1 MAPCFN
7 GFYCVFLQ
15 SELDSPTRNRDI
27 FGIFLVTRRRRN
39 IKIKRSAAFSLFA
52 YGKDKNK
59 YQIRFRVSFNGQRID
74 LSTGCQLSSPLC
86 WDEEKELVKP
96 GYTGPK
102 GETDLA
108 INDELRKAKDQMDMV
123 FKYFE
128 INEKIP
134 TPSEVTKMYKERMSG
149 ILPKRLEPEPKKR
162 EMKPKEKSF
171 WDCFDQF
178 CKEAGEK
185 NAWTP
190 ATLEKMDALKVDLK
204 AFRKDISFS
213 SLTES
218 ALTEFV
224 VYLRDTKKLR
234 TPRKKKGD
242 RKNYDH
248 EDITGLRNSTIEKKL
263 GYLRWYLNWATEKG
277 YNTNKAY
284 KEFRPTLKT
293 TQKKVIYLTK
303 EELGKVRA
311 VELSGDNAYLDPVRD
326 VFLFCCF
333 SGLRHSDANNLR
345 RSDIKGDHIE
355 VTTVKT
361 ADSISIELNDITKAI
376 LEKYKDVPFK
386 DNKALPNLT
395 NQAMN
400 RDVKELCKLV
410 GIDEEIR
417 ITTYKGSTRTDEVF
431 PKWAKVGTHT
441 GRRTFIVN
449 ALSLGIA
456 PDVVMKWTG
465 HSDYKAMRP
474 YIDIVD
480 SIKAESMT
488 KFNNLL

>member
-1 MAPCFN
+1 M
-7 GFYCVFLQ
+7 
-15 SELDSPTRNRDI
+15 
-27 FGIFLVTRRRRN
+27 
-39 IKIKRSAAFSLFA
+39 KIKRSAAFSLFA
-52 YGKDKNK
+52 YGKDKSK
-59 YQIRFRVSFNGQRID
+59 YQIRFRVSFNSQRID
-74 LSTGCQLSSPLC
+74 LSTGCQVSSLKW
-86 WDEEKELVKP
+86 WDEENELVKT
-96 GYTGPK
+96 GYVGPK

-149 ILPKRLEPEPKKR
+149 IMPKRPEPEPKKR
-162 EMKPKEKSF
+162 EQKPKEKPF
-171 WDCFDQF
+171 WECFDQF
-178 CKEAGEK
+178 CSEAGEK
-185 NAWTP
+185 NSWTP
-190 ATLEKMDALKVDLK
+190 ATQEKMDALKVDLQ
-204 AFRKDISFS
+204 AFKKNLSFS

-218 ALTEFV
+218 TLTAFV
-224 VYLRDTKKLR
+224 VYLRDNKKLR

-242 RKNYDH
+242 RKDYDH
-248 EDITGLRNSTIEKKL
+248 EDIIGLKNSTILKKL
-263 GYLRWYLNWATEKG
+263 EYLRWFLNWATDMG
-277 YNTNKAY
+277 YNSNRAFKS
-284 KEFRPTLKT
+284 FRPTLKQ

-311 VELSGDNAYLDPVRD
+311 LELTGEKAYLEPVRD

-355 VTTVKT
+355 ITTVKT
-361 ADSISIELNDITKAI
+361 ADSISVEMNDITKAI

-400 RDVKELCKLV
+400 RDVKELCKLA
-410 GIDEEIR
+410 GINEEIR

-441 GRRTFIVN
+441 GRRTFIVH

-480 SIKAESMT
+480 TIKAESMT

>member
-1 MAPCFN
+1 M
-7 GFYCVFLQ
+7 
-15 SELDSPTRNRDI
+15 
-27 FGIFLVTRRRRN
+27 
-39 IKIKRSAAFSLFA
+39 KIKRSAAFSLFA
-52 YGKDKNK
+52 YGKDKSK
-59 YQIRFRVSFNGQRID
+59 YQIRFRVSFNSQRID
-74 LSTGCQLSSPLC
+74 LSTGCQVSSLKW
-86 WDEEKELVKP
+86 WDEENELVKS
-96 GYTGPK
+96 GYVGPK
-102 GETDLA
+102 GETDFA

-149 ILPKRLEPEPKKR
+149 IMPKRPEPEPKKR
-162 EMKPKEKSF
+162 EQKPKEKPF
-171 WDCFDQF
+171 WECFDQF
-178 CKEAGEK
+178 CSEAGEK
-185 NAWTP
+185 NSWTP
-190 ATLEKMDALKVDLK
+190 ATQEKMDALKVDLQ
-204 AFRKDISFS
+204 AFKKNLSFS

-218 ALTEFV
+218 TLTAFV

-242 RKNYDH
+242 REDYDH
-248 EDITGLRNSTIEKKL
+248 EDITGLKNSTILKKL
-263 GYLRWYLNWATEKG
+263 EYLRWFLNWATDMG
-277 YNTNKAY
+277 YNSNRAY
-284 KEFRPTLKT
+284 KSFRPTLKQ

-303 EELGKVRA
+303 EELSKVRA
-311 VELSGDNAYLDPVRD
+311 LELTGDNAYLDPVRD

-355 VTTVKT
+355 ITTVKT
-361 ADSISIELNDITKAI
+361 ADSISVELNDITKAI

-400 RDVKELCKLV
+400 RDVKELCKLAD
-410 GIDEEIR
+410 INEEIR

-431 PKWAKVGTHT
+431 PKWAKIGTHT
-441 GRRTFIVN
+441 GRRTFIVH

-465 HSDYKAMRP
+465 HADYKAMRP

>member
-1 MAPCFN
+1 M
-7 GFYCVFLQ
+7 
-15 SELDSPTRNRDI
+15 
-27 FGIFLVTRRRRN
+27 
-39 IKIKRSAAFSLFA
+39 KIKRGAAFSLFA
-52 YGKDKNK
+52 YGKDKSK
-59 YQIRFRVSFNGQRID
+59 YQIRFRVRFNSQRID
-74 LSTGCQLSSPLC
+74 LSTGCQVSSLKW
-86 WDEEKELVKP
+86 WDEENELVKS
-96 GYTGPK
+96 GYVGPK
-102 GETDLA
+102 GETDFA

-149 ILPKRLEPEPKKR
+149 IMPKRPEPEPKKR
-162 EMKPKEKSF
+162 EQKPKEKPF
-171 WDCFDQF
+171 WECFDQF
-178 CKEAGEK
+178 CSEAGEK
-185 NAWTP
+185 NSWTP
-190 ATLEKMDALKVDLK
+190 ATQEKMDALKVDLQ
-204 AFRKDISFS
+204 AFKKNLSFS

-218 ALTEFV
+218 TLTAFV

-234 TPRKKKGD
+234 TPRKKKGNRED
-242 RKNYDH
+242 YDH
-248 EDITGLRNSTIEKKL
+248 EDITGLKNSTILKKL
-263 GYLRWYLNWATEKG
+263 EYLRWFLNWATDMG
-277 YNTNKAY
+277 YNSNRAY
-284 KEFRPTLKT
+284 KSFRPTLKQ

-303 EELGKVRA
+303 EELSKVRA
-311 VELSGDNAYLDPVRD
+311 LELTGDNAYLDPVRD

-355 VTTVKT
+355 ITTVKT
-361 ADSISIELNDITKAI
+361 ADSISVELNDITKAI

-400 RDVKELCKLV
+400 RDVKELCKLAD
-410 GIDEEIR
+410 INEEIR

-431 PKWAKVGTHT
+431 PKWAKIGTHT
-441 GRRTFIVN
+441 GRRTFIVH

-465 HSDYKAMRP
+465 HADYKAMRP

-480 SIKAESMT
+480 SINAESMT